1 MTTFNSNSVDFNVE
15 GIEIVNDWISS
26 DIATI
31 GETVY
36 FSLDF
41 GLADN
46 NEKCSLHYSDE
57 TPLNH
62 INQLGSKFLYSLPIE
77 SVSGKDLFIVNSCG
91 KNINLDLDL
100 VSLYGYESDSAAISV
115 DDIGDSHS
123 HGEHIHFQPISE
135 SEFEESMINQ
145 YGKFNDLDLD
155 KMLDILEICYTLG
168 GVEYYWNTGWLNNH
182 HAIVKQDKSMLENL
196 IPKMCQQID
205 SPFDLSYE
213 VLDSQSNDK
222 ESWESGEI
230 SVLIERIIAESGDPQ
245 SDEQSD
251 DTSETEESKDEENTP
266 FVSAF
271 WVLCTIISV
280 ALFIE
285 RKKETEEN

>member
-1 MTTFNSNSVDFNVE
+1 M
-15 GIEIVNDWISS
+15 
-26 DIATI
+26 
-31 GETVY
+31 
-36 FSLDF
+36 
-41 GLADN
+41 
-46 NEKCSLHYSDE
+46 
-57 TPLNH
+57 
-62 INQLGSKFLYSLPIE
+62 YSLPID
-77 SVSGKDLFIVNSCG
+77 SVSENQLYIANSCG
-91 KNINLDLDL
+91 KNLNLDLDL
-100 VSLYGYESDSAAISV
+100 VSSYGYESDSAEISA
-115 DDIGDSHS
+115 DDSDDAHS
-123 HGEHIHFQPISE
+123 HGEDTHFHPISE
-135 SEFEESMINQ
+135 SEYEEVMGNQ

-155 KMLDILEICYTLG
+155 KMLDVLEICYTLG

-285 RKKETEEN
+285 RKKETEES